1 MKSISD
7 SYRLYLFVVLR
18 CSLFGLIELRL
29 SLDPFGFRL
38 IVQLGLHQYVQI
50 IIRNQ
55 DEVYCFWTNTNN
67 FIHKTKPTFWETPL
81 LTKLINYNALLSRE
95 VWKTKSRVWMN
106 ICVHYYFINN
116 YNYSFMQIYKYK
128 F

>member
-67 FIHKTKPTFWETPL
+67 FIHKTKLTLWETPL
-81 LTKLINYNALLSRE
+81 LTKLINYNALLSRGM
-95 VWKTKSRVWMN
+95 KNKKPCMN
-106 ICVHYYFINN
+106 EYMCALLFY
-116 YNYSFMQIYKYK
+116 
-128 F
+128 